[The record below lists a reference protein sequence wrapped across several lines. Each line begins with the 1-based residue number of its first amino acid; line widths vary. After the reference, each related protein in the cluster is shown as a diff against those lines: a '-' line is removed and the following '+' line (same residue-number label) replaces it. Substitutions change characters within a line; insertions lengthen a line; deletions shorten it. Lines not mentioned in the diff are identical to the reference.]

1 MVKAGLLLAA
11 LVVIS
16 WLVFTAGALRGDGA
30 GGGDP
35 IEAARGLIASLLEA
49 PLASGDLAAPA
60 EAGCRQEGIE
70 LSVATGQTCTFTVAP
85 GGSRVRR
92 GLIRLRQGMGEAV
105 FSPAPSE
112 ATRPGPTART
122 LGGDRTLDLVAYEEG
137 GELVLSCADAGGV
150 DACRFRLERPA

>member
-16 WLVFTAGALRGDGA
+16 WLVFTAGALRSDGA

-35 IEAARGLIASLLEA
+35 IEAARGVIASLLET
-49 PLASGDLAAPA
+49 PLASGDLTAPA

-70 LSVATGQTCTFTVAP
+70 LSVPAGASCAFTVAP

-92 GLIRLRQGMGEAV
+92 GLIRLQQGTGEAV
-105 FSPAPSE
+105 FTPAPSE
-112 ATRPGPTART
+112 ATRPGPTARS
-122 LGGDRTLDLVAYEEG
+122 LGGDRTLDFVAYEEG
-137 GELVLSCADAGGV
+137 GELRLSCADAAGGN
-150 DACRFRLERPA
+150 ACRFRLKRPA